1 MERVSGY
8 VSPDGSR
15 KLDIF
20 RKPNGLYQF
29 EESAVELIS
38 EPDDEFCEDGTTY
51 WICTHLSGLFDS
63 SEAADAEAKTTLPW
77 LREGKYLPN

>member
-29 EESAVELIS
+29 EESTVELII
-38 EPDDEFCEDGTTY
+38 EPDPEFCEDGTTY
-51 WICTHLSGLFDS
+51 WICTHLSGLFDNID
-63 SEAADAEAKTTLPW
+63 AADMEARTALPW
-77 LREGKYLPN
+77 LREGNYIPN